1 MLITICTSRDEALVT
16 QLARSIRDA
25 RTLAQGQW
33 IHKLVDQSVQSHNR
47 YLRNLLVEMYGKCH
61 DLELAVAIF
70 ETMPER
76 NTVSWNAMLHGYAK
90 NAHAVETLDL
100 YKRMACEGVEPDTT
114 TLIATLIAC
123 NHIGLLALAIHHFS
137 SMSFDHSIAET
148 IDHYCCMIDILGRAG
163 KIPEAQELLHTM
175 PFQANH
181 VAYTA
186 LLNSSRNAPLASS
199 VRSFPVDTMYVLLS
213 NLAAQNA
220 TFHN

>member
-1 MLITICTSRDEALVT
+1 AIAAAFSQFGRLD
-16 QLARSIRDA
+16 RS
-25 RTLAQGQW
+25 
-33 IHKLVDQSVQSHNR
+33 HK
-47 YLRNLLVEMYGKCH
+47 
-61 DLELAVAIF
+61 IF

-100 YKRMACEGVEPDTT
+100 YKRMACEGVDPDAT

-175 PFQANH
+175 PFQANQ

-186 LLNSSRNAPLASS
+186 LL
-199 VRSFPVDTMYVLLS
+199 
-213 NLAAQNA
+213 
-220 TFHN
+220 